1 MFIHKHECGET
12 THENELTRSIVRLML
27 CELTNLQL
35 AKDLEVLEDHLAM
48 FDEDRRN
55 AWKEIVERAMKL
67 TGLSLPP
74 TPGAQEI
81 VSLLKSL
88 CFDYHQIFIQ

>member
-1 MFIHKHECGET
+1 MCGQLYGCVST
-12 THENELTRSIVRLML
+12 VPVGHAKIASHDLTV
-27 CELTNLQL
+27 
-35 AKDLEVLEDHLAM
+35 EDHLAM

-55 AWKEIVERAMKL
+55 AWKEVVERAMKL